1 MNAHTA
7 SIREHMEIVGNDGRH
22 VGTVD
27 KVEGDQ
33 IKLTKGD
40 DPSGTGRDHHFL
52 PLKLVESVSGDK
64 VQLNVSSERAKSAST
79 LVAGDAAGTPHGK
92 R

>member
-1 MNAHTA
+1 MSAHA
-7 SIREHMEIVGNDGRH
+7 SAIREHMEIVGNDGMH

-52 PLKLVESVSGDK
+52 PLKAVDAVVNQK
-64 VQLNVSSERAKSAST
+64 VRLNMPSEQAKSTST
-79 LVAGDAAGTPHGK
+79 LVAGDAAGTPHRK
-92 R
+92 H